1 MRLTSLLTSAVLG
14 LALTTGAAF
23 AQTSTTPTTPSTSAP
38 STTKAPMTKSTA
50 DTSPTTMTTKAK
62 KPKSTKAAKA
72 AKTTKVRSEISLACS
87 TEANT
92 QNLHGKPRRD
102 FRKKCMADKAKMKN

>member
-38 STTKAPMTKSTA
+38 ST
-50 DTSPTTMTTKAK
+50 
-62 KPKSTKAAKA
+62 
-72 AKTTKVRSEISLACS
+72 TTKVRSEISLACS